1 MSESDRSP
9 SAIQDD
15 IQSDITQPIEV
26 TMETSVKTEY
36 ISEAEL
42 ERDVFSQ
49 DTASNTGLG
58 NVQSSDQAL
67 FEQYIEQDLD
77 FDLPRVGDLRQG
89 MIVEIRSN
97 EILVNIGSKRDG
109 VITQTDLAKLDDK
122 HVKELQIGQE
132 IDIVVGNPQEDDVF
146 TLSISAALQRKDWA
160 LAQEL
165 LDNGE
170 HTTHKAIGY
179 NKGGLTV
186 EFNSIRGFVPA
197 SHLLNMPRQASEKDR
212 LTELARRV
220 NDEMRLKVIEVD
232 RERRRL
238 VLSHTEA
245 EREHRNVLRKE
256 LLQNLSVGD
265 VLEGT
270 VRSMR
275 PFGAFVDIGGVDG
288 LLHVSEIAWA
298 PVKHPRDV
306 LQIGDAID
314 IKVIRLDSNNQ
325 RIALSRR
332 QLLPNP
338 WDEIDS
344 RYRSG
349 QRATAT
355 ITRIVD
361 FGAFAELELGVE
373 GLIHISELADITIA
387 EPLKIVQVGDEV
399 EVKVLR
405 VDPKRRRVG
414 LSLRQTQESKPDADS
429 LADGINLIT
438 QDDSSFGSDI
448 DAAIEQV
455 AESIE

>member
-1 MSESDRSP
+1 MSESDRNPVIMQDDSQSDVTQSAEVNVHTDVDAENM
-9 SAIQDD
+9 SAI
-15 IQSDITQPIEV
+15 P
-26 TMETSVKTEY
+26 TEENVL
-36 ISEAEL
+36 SQEAESTEHL
-42 ERDVFSQ
+42 SDAQ
-49 DTASNTGLG
+49 
-58 NVQSSDQAL
+58 SDQAL

-77 FDLPRVGDLRQG
+77 FDLPGIGDLRQG
-89 MIVEIRSN
+89 TIVEIRSS

-109 VITQTDLAKLDDK
+109 VITQTDLSKLDNDY
-122 HVKELQIGQE
+122 VKSLEVGQDV
-132 IDIVVGNPQEDDVF
+132 DIVIGGRQNDDVF
-146 TLSISAALQRKDWA
+146 TLSISEAKKRRDWT
-160 LAQEL
+160 LAHEL
-165 LDNGE
+165 LESGD

-212 LTELARRV
+212 LAELARRV

-232 RERRRL
+232 EERRRL

-245 EREHRNVLRKE
+245 EREHRDVLRKE

-265 VLEGT
+265 VIEGT

-288 LLHVSEIAWA
+288 LLHVSEITWS

-306 LQIGDAID
+306 LQIGDEID
-314 IKVIRLDSNNQ
+314 VKVIRLDSNNQ

-338 WDEIDS
+338 WDDIEN
-344 RYRSG
+344 RYKAG
-349 QRATAT
+349 QRTTAV
-355 ITRIVD
+355 ITRVVD
-361 FGAFAELELGVE
+361 FGAFAELEAGVE

-387 EPLKIVQVGDEV
+387 EPLKTVQVGEEV
-399 EVKVLR
+399 DVKVLR

-414 LSLRQTQESKPDADS
+414 LSLRQTQETQADADT
-429 LADGINLIT
+429 LDEGINLIL
-438 QDDSSFGSDI
+438 DDEGTGEIDSDL
-448 DAAIEQV
+448 DAAISQV
-455 AESIE
+455 AESI